1 MAQRQLAASEH
12 VRLDHVTKTFGGS
25 PAVVDVTLAVAEGVF
40 TTLLGPSGCGKTTTL
55 RMIAGFYDPDRG
67 EIYVRGRPQRGVP
80 PHRRPVSIVFQDYAL
95 FPHMTV
101 FDNVAYG
108 LRVRRLA
115 PAVVRQKVGA
125 MLDLL
130 DLGGL
135 AGRYPHELSGG
146 QQQRVALARSLVIE
160 PEVLLMDE
168 PLSNLDA
175 ALRVRVRGEIREL
188 QRRLGI
194 TTIYVTHD
202 REEALGISDQVA
214 VMHQGRLLQVG
225 TPEDLYFRPGSRHV
239 AGLVGDANFLPGE
252 VAGQRGSQLVVRIA
266 DVEMPAAGS
275 PPAGRTAVTVLV
287 RPDWWA
293 LVLAPGHDAGLR
305 GEVRAREFR
314 GQVTRYW
321 VHVPVLDRTVVVD
334 DATGVSCPEGTAVAL
349 VVRDRPPYVVP
360 DTL

>member
-1 MAQRQLAASEH
+1 M
-12 VRLDHVTKTFGGS
+12 RLHRVTKAFGAT
-25 PAVVDVTLAVAEGVF
+25 PAVVDVTLSVAEGAF

-108 LRVRRLA
+108 LRVRRVA
-115 PAVVRQKVGA
+115 PAAVRERVQA
-125 MLDLL
+125 MLELL

-175 ALRVRVRGEIREL
+175 ALRVRVRGEIRAL

-214 VMHQGRLLQVG
+214 VMHQGRVLQVG

-239 AGLVGDANFLPGE
+239 AALVGDANFLPGE
-252 VAGQRGSQLVVRIA
+252 VAGQRGTQLVVRVA
-266 DVEMPAAGS
+266 GVEMPAAGS
-275 PPAGRTAVTVLV
+275 PPAGGTAVTVLV
-287 RPDWWA
+287 RPDWWT
-293 LVLAPGHDAGLR
+293 LVTPSGHDGGLY
-305 GEVRAREFR
+305 GTVRAREFR

-321 VHVPVLDRTVVVD
+321 VDVPGLERTVMVD
-334 DATGVSCPEGTAVAL
+334 DATGVFRPEGSPVAL
-349 VVRDRPPYVVP
+349 VVRERLPYLVP
-360 DTL
+360 EVP

>member
-1 MAQRQLAASEH
+1 
-12 VRLDHVTKTFGGS
+12 VRLDRVTKAFGATR
-25 PAVVDVTLAVAEGVF
+25 AVTDVTLAVAEGSF

-67 EIYVRGRPQRGVP
+67 EIFIGGRPQRGVP

-115 PAVVRQKVGA
+115 PEVVRQKVHA

-135 AGRYPHELSGG
+135 TGRYPHELSGG

-168 PLSNLDA
+168 PLSNLDE
-175 ALRVRVRGEIREL
+175 ALRVRVRTEIREL

-202 REEALGISDQVA
+202 REEALGVSDRVA

-225 TPEDLYFRPGSRHV
+225 TPEDVYFRPGDRHV
-239 AGLVGDANFLPGE
+239 AVLVGDANFLPAE
-252 VAGQRGSQLVVRIA
+252 VCGRREGRVAVRIA
-266 DVEMPAAGS
+266 GVEVLAAGS
-275 PPAGRTAVTVLV
+275 PPAAGDVVTVLV
-287 RPDWWA
+287 RPDWW
-293 LVLAPGHDAGLR
+293 VLLTPPLPLEGVLR
-305 GEVRAREFR
+305 GHVRATEFR

-321 VHVPVLDRTVVVD
+321 VRLPALDTTVVVD
-334 DATGVSCPEGTAVAL
+334 DAPGHPRRDGGEVGLAVREGLAYIVA
-349 VVRDRPPYVVP
+349 DGS
-360 DTL
+360 

>member
-1 MAQRQLAASEH
+1 MAQRPPADSEH
-12 VRLDHVTKTFGGS
+12 VRLDRVTKTFGGS
-25 PAVVDVTLAVAEGVF
+25 PAVVDVTLVVAEGAF

-214 VMHQGRLLQVG
+214 VMYEGRLLQVG
-225 TPEDLYFRPGSRHV
+225 TPEDLYFRPGSQHV

-252 VAGQRGSQLVVRIA
+252 VAAQRGSQLVVRIA
-266 DVEMPAAGS
+266 GVEMPAAGV

-287 RPDWWA
+287 RPDWWTPVTA
-293 LVLAPGHDAGLR
+293 AGHDAGLR

-321 VHVPVLDRTVVVD
+321 VYVPALDRTVVVD
-334 DATGVSCPEGTAVAL
+334 DATGVSRPEGTAVAL
-349 VVRDRPPYVVP
+349 VVRGRPPYVVP